1 MAMSAILIFA
11 VMPSCKKAT
20 IASDVVGEATAVS
33 SSVQNG
39 DEIILSISG
48 IISASGSI
56 NYDGEQHFPIVH
68 YLIDGVEVAVSSETE
83 IPFNA
88 LYKVENL
95 TLGEH
100 TLSVDI
106 TPSHGGDSYN
116 NKVVSSIITV
126 IE

>member
-11 VMPSCKKAT
+11 VMPSCKKTT
-20 IASDVVGEATAVS
+20 IASDVVGEATATP

-39 DEIILSISG
+39 DETILSISG
-48 IISASGSI
+48 IISVSGST

-88 LYKVENL
+88 SYRVDNL

-106 TPSHGGDSYN
+106 TPSHGSDRYN

-126 IE
+126 IK